1 MQQSLVVL
9 RRDLRLEDHQALA
22 QACRRSQSVYMLFVF
37 DRDILDL
44 LPEKLDR
51 RVDFIWQS
59 LRSLDRAAQS
69 VGVKHARQ
77 QII

>member
-59 LRSLDRAAQS
+59 LRSLEQRLAE
-69 VGVKHARQ
+69 
-77 QII
+77 